1 MTDQEFVE
9 LLLANGIK
17 GSTGLLEAQECVYD
31 YNLAALKPF
40 MSDQWQGRLISGSIS
55 PGINWVYG
63 SNTSPY
69 FICEPGM
76 SVSSGNIE
84 DMAGFSVG
92 YTAVESQGGVEL
104 KIKFA
109 AFHSDGSVIGLYD
122 GGGFNVQDVPGLQL
136 NQIYLTPVAGYD
148 DNNGQ
153 YFYQFG
159 FGINKEKWVSPT
171 ETEIVQELWA
181 GSSLV
186 AGNSLTFWGTGWAD
200 GQEPVEEDGVS
211 PTGGE
216 GGGGGLLN
224 RPNEFVGVPDLPSIN
239 LASIGLATIYHITP
253 QQAAAF
259 SAYLWSPQGFYED
272 IIKNM
277 ASPMENVIS
286 LSMVPNLPFN
296 EAASN
301 ILIGN
306 TDSGCPG
313 YKLNTTFY
321 EIDCGSINVTEYY
334 KTFADYRT
342 EIQVFL
348 PFIGI
353 RDVPVNDCMNGWIK
367 CIYHVDVF
375 SGACIA
381 FLQTQNNGGPWHVV
395 ASYNGSIA
403 CQIPLS
409 GANYMGVFNGVL
421 GAVGSAASGNI
432 IGATGSLMNSKPE
445 YQRSGNM
452 GSTAG
457 LMAIRYPYLIF
468 TTPQYFTAA
477 TFRQDN
483 GYISNLSGKVYD
495 FIDPRSPYS
504 QHYLQVDTDKLDL
517 NGMAITEEERDLL
530 YDIMNRGIYINRI
543 DQGGN

>member
-9 LLLANGIK
+9 LLLANGIN

-31 YNLAALKPF
+31 YGVATLKPF
-40 MSDQWQGRLISGSIS
+40 MSDQWQGRLLNGSIS

-69 FICEPGM
+69 FICEPGK
-76 SVSSGNIE
+76 SISYGDVD

-92 YTAVESQGGVEL
+92 YTAVESGDGVQF

-109 AFHSDGSVIGLYD
+109 AFHSDGSVIGLFD
-122 GGGFNVQDVPGLQL
+122 GGDFNTADETDMIL
-136 NQIYLTPVAGYD
+136 NEIYLTPMAGYD
-148 DNNGQ
+148 DNSDK
-153 YFYQFG
+153 YFYEFG
-159 FGINKEKWVSPT
+159 FGLKKRDGDEEKLYSRG
-171 ETEIVQELWA
+171 

-216 GGGGGLLN
+216 GGGGGLFN
-224 RPNEFVGVPDLPSIN
+224 RPNEYVGVPGLPSIN
-239 LASIGLATIYHITP
+239 LASIGLASIYHITA
-253 QQAAAF
+253 QQAADF

-306 TDSGCPG
+306 ADSGCPG

-342 EIQVFL
+342 ELQIFL

-353 RDVPVNDCMNGWIK
+353 RDVPINDCMNGFIK
-367 CIYHVDVF
+367 VVYHVDVF

-432 IGATGSLMNSKPE
+432 IGAAGSLMNSKPE
-445 YQRSGNM
+445 YHRSGNM

-457 LMAIRYPYLIF
+457 LMGIRYPYLIF

-483 GYISNLSGKVYD
+483 GYISNLSGKLRD
-495 FIDPRSPYS
+495 FIDPNNPYG
-504 QHYLQVDTDKLDL
+504 QHYIQVDTDKLDL
-517 NGMAITEEERDLL
+517 NGMVITEEERDLL
-530 YDIMNRGIYINRI
+530 YDIMNRGIYISRI
-543 DQGGN
+543 S